1 MRKIAVIVTPLDA
14 PQGVVFETSDVAVAT
29 VTQNGVVTP
38 VGAGSATIT
47 AKSTY
52 DSSISSD
59 VAVTVS

>member
-1 MRKIAVIVTPLDA
+1 M
-14 PQGVVFETSDVAVAT
+14 AVAT

-38 VGAGSATIT
+38 VGAGSAMIT

-52 DSSISSD
+52 DSAISSD